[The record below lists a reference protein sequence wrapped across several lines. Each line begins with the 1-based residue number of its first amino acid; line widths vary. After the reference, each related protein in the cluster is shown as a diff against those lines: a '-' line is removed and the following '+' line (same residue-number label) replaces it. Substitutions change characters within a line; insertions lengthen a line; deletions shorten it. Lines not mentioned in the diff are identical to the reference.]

1 MFKAFESL
9 LGFSSL
15 KATITDNALYQ
26 NENLRLGLFSI
37 GAIFVLF
44 KTLSYTRAVLTP
56 LFRFPKDLV
65 ARYGKNSW
73 AVVTGASDGI
83 GKGYA
88 IELARRGFNVV
99 LVGRNEAKLKAVAQE
114 VKQGAPQAQLRVVVA
129 DFVDAYK
136 EGFAEEIEKQVRGL
150 DVSILVNN
158 AGLGEGRGYYHNV
171 SIGTI
176 RDLVMVNALAHAVI
190 TRAFLPRLLT
200 RSNKS
205 AIINTSSI
213 GGSIPISFNAVYSG
227 TKAFHDFLSRAL
239 SYEYPN
245 LDIMSCKPATV
256 LTKMM
261 DVPDAPGAITVEQ
274 YVAVTLGQLGHMNQ
288 TFGHWKHRVLKSIM
302 HSLPDKTRVET
313 LKKTFGEGDKKTK

>member
-1 MFKAFESL
+1 MSL
-9 LGFSSL
+9 PGLPSL
-15 KATITDNALYQ
+15 KSIITDNALYQ
-26 NENLRLGLFSI
+26 NEYLRLGLFSA
-37 GAIFVLF
+37 GAIFMFL
-44 KTLSYTRAVLTP
+44 KTLSYTRALLTP
-56 LFRFPKDLV
+56 LFRFPKDLA
-65 ARYGKNSW
+65 ARYGKDSW

-114 VKQGAPQAQLRVVVA
+114 VKQNAPQAQFRVVVA

-136 EGFAEEIEKQVRGL
+136 EGWAEEIEKQVRDL

-158 AGLGEGRGYYHNV
+158 AGLGEGRGYFHTV
-171 SIGTI
+171 STGTI
-176 RDLVMVNALAHAVI
+176 RDLVMVNALAHALI
-190 TRAFLPRLLT
+190 TRALLPQLLA
-200 RSNKS
+200 RSSKS

-213 GGSIPISFNAVYSG
+213 GGSIPAPFNTVYSS
-227 TKAFHDFLSRAL
+227 TKVFHDFFSRAL

-261 DVPDAPGAITVEQ
+261 DVKDAPGGITVEE
-274 YVAVTLGQLGHMNQ
+274 YVTVTLGQLGHVNQ

-302 HSLPDKTRVET
+302 HSLPEQTRVGIF
-313 LKKTFGEGDKKTK
+313 KKTFDQADKKTK